1 MKTKNK
7 NGDQRPFKKNGATP
21 KSQMSR
27 DLKLKMMTYSIIKES
42 TMWSTDSLKQKVE
55 KILNEKT
62 KDGYEVVTVAFGLNM
77 WWMPTAFITLRK

>member
-1 MKTKNK
+1 
-7 NGDQRPFKKNGATP
+7 
-21 KSQMSR
+21 
-27 DLKLKMMTYSIIKES
+27 MTYSIIKES

-77 WWMPTAFITLRK
+77 W

>member
-1 MKTKNK
+1 
-7 NGDQRPFKKNGATP
+7 
-21 KSQMSR
+21 
-27 DLKLKMMTYSIIKES
+27 MTYSIIKES

-77 WWMPTAFITLRK
+77 WWMPTAFITLRKQALTTSRVGKGEFHP

>member
-1 MKTKNK
+1 
-7 NGDQRPFKKNGATP
+7 
-21 KSQMSR
+21 
-27 DLKLKMMTYSIIKES
+27 MTYSIIKES

-77 WWMPTAFITLRK
+77 WRSEERRVGKECRL